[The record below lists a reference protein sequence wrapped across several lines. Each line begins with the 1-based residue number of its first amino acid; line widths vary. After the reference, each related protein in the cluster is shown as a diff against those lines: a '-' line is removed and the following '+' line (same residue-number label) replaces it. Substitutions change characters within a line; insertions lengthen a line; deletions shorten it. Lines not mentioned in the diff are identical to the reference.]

1 MTKLLRRYVRRAR
14 GAMSDRRIL
23 ETVCG
28 GREGRACPLAHE
40 KPMAKLVATAYGQLQ
55 AKRS

>member
-1 MTKLLRRYVRRAR
+1 MTKPPRRYVRRAR
-14 GAMSDRRIL
+14 GALRDRRIL

-28 GREGRACPLAHE
+28 GREERACPLGHE
-40 KPMAKLVATAYGQLQ
+40 KTMANLVAAAYGRLQ